1 MPLLR
6 DSNNKEDNAACGSS
20 QHSDDGSGF
29 NCDSYVSSGWLGKTG
44 KSSAFFRV
52 CDESGPSPIPAS
64 LQGGLVQE
72 ETPAQSLALAGVQ
85 LSQTSHP
92 CPTCCRV
99 FRMTFS

>member
-1 MPLLR
+1 M
-6 DSNNKEDNAACGSS
+6 AAANTLMTVLASTVMVMWAGI
-20 QHSDDGSGF
+20 
-29 NCDSYVSSGWLGKTG
+29 GWEKQA

-72 ETPAQSLALAGVQ
+72 ETPAQSLALAGAQ

-92 CPTCCRV
+92 WPTCCRV